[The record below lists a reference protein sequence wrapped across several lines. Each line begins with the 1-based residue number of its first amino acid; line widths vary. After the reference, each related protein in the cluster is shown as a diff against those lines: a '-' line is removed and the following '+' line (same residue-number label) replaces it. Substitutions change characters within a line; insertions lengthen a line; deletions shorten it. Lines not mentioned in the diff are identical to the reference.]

1 MRHQVFGPHLVLVQ
15 IHMLEDVHVS
25 VLLIWWQMR
34 WNNDELHAAG
44 HSRLCFEAERFWQV
58 TVFAQSG

>member
-1 MRHQVFGPHLVLVQ
+1 VQ